1 MESRQV
7 LNDLLPKPDWQFL
20 LGYRAISEK
29 MEELLIN
36 EDRSLQRPIA
46 HEVIPVCVPAKTLA
60 ELSKLGSAGGGVTVQ
75 NISCSSLAHQNN
87 LLQLH
92 WELPSDSE
100 DVTRFQIEYEY
111 LPNRNTLRSSARGSE
126 SKTGNYDNT
135 EPQSFEIEG
144 DTLCSYVD
152 DLCPGYRYR
161 FRIRSANAAGWGMWS
176 NPREGTCED
185 FPVTVG
191 FTKKIHRVKIPISGH
206 YRIEA
211 RGAKARDVMSCS
223 GGRGAIITAT
233 FPFVAGDTLTIL
245 AGGMSSLNVYDSGG
259 AGGTFVAVNELVK
272 ENLLIVAGGGGGTHG
287 FDENGCD
294 ASLETWGTDGCGHEY
309 GKGGRDGGPGE
320 DASKDVGLCWGY
332 GGAGFLENSSTARS
346 FFNGGAGGQFG
357 GFGGGGKAGQYGGGG
372 GGGYSGGGGGRG
384 GGGGGSYVRADGI
397 DVEKQI
403 GNTSHGNVCI
413 NQLPSLVPYS
423 LSPTA
428 DTAAGQVSG
437 NKTPSPPSTTKQAV
451 DDVSL
456 FQQVIDSVDDAAMLS
471 TMGQP
476 VKEEATLGDL
486 VEDLEQ
492 SNVQPSNNSRAQ

>member
-36 EDRSLQRPIA
+36 EDRSLQRPVA
-46 HEVIPVCVPAKTLA
+46 HEVIPVCVPARTLA
-60 ELSKLGSAGGGVTVQ
+60 ELSTLGSAGGGATVQ
-75 NISCSSLAHQNN
+75 NISCSSLPHQNN
-87 LLQLH
+87 LMQLQ
-92 WELPSDSE
+92 WKLPHGSE
-100 DVTRFQIEYEY
+100 EVSRYQIEYEY
-111 LPNRNTLRSSARGSE
+111 LPNRSTASIRGRGVQTE
-126 SKTGNYDNT
+126 DCNNI

-176 NPREGTCED
+176 NPSEGTSDD
-185 FPVTVG
+185 FPITVG

-223 GGRGAIITAT
+223 GGNGAIITAT
-233 FPFVAGDTLTIL
+233 FPLKAGDTLIIL

-320 DASKDVGLCWGY
+320 DANKVVGLCWGY

-357 GFGGGGKAGQYGGGG
+357 GFGGGGQAGQYGGGG

-384 GGGGGSYVRADGI
+384 GGGGGSYVGADGA

-403 GNTSHGNVCI
+403 GNSGSGKIRIEQVS
-413 NQLPSLVPYS
+413 P
-423 LSPTA
+423 PTA
-428 DTAAGQVSG
+428 DTVADLVLTSANSDEVAGPADESLHEHG
-437 NKTPSPPSTTKQAV
+437 S
-451 DDVSL
+451 DV
-456 FQQVIDSVDDAAMLS
+456 
-471 TMGQP
+471 QP
-476 VKEEATLGDL
+476 VD
-486 VEDLEQ
+486 
-492 SNVQPSNNSRAQ
+492 NSPADTQQTILPPGGAHAV